1 MGRSMFLRPKNAVL
15 QKYIPLRQGLAI
27 RGDLRCSPAQWT
39 AFEAAAS
46 KVGQVRL
53 VDANDA
59 EKEGQ
64 ARGVKDMNWER
75 EDFMLVFL
83 MSLEIG

>member
-1 MGRSMFLRPKNAVL
+1 MFLRPKNAVFG
-15 QKYIPLRQGLAI
+15 KYIPLRQGPAI
-27 RGDLRCSPAQWT
+27 RGDLRCSPDQWS

-46 KVGQVRL
+46 KVGRVRL

-64 ARGVKDMNWER
+64 AGGLEDMKGERKD
-75 EDFMLVFL
+75 
-83 MSLEIG
+83 